1 MYCDRCGS
9 QLQDRQQFCG
19 SCGKPVAPVASSAT
33 YGRVARNLPVLGILW
48 IVYSAIPLLGGVFT
62 AHGLP
67 GLMPWVQRTALAW
80 RHAPVLLPGPIFG
93 MFGLWLTIM
102 GVLGIIAG
110 VGLLARRPWAR
121 TMAIVFGCLSLV
133 SFPFGTALGIYTLW
147 VLASSESGRQYRAA
161 A

>member
-1 MYCDRCGS
+1 VYCDRCGS

-19 SCGKPVAPVASSAT
+19 SCGKPVVPAVSPARN
-33 YGRVARNLPVLGILW
+33 GRVAHNLPVLGILW
-48 IVYSAIPLLGGVFT
+48 IVYSAIPLLGGAFT

-67 GLMPWVQRTALAW
+67 GIMPWAHGAAFSW

-93 MFGLWLTIM
+93 LLGLWLTIM

-110 VGLLARRPWAR
+110 VGLLARKPWAR
-121 TMAIVFGCLSLV
+121 TMVIVFGCLSLV